1 MVALT
6 KQRAAEGIPTEE
18 EAFNF
23 FVGKETNVEERRE
36 AEGTEQEPE
45 EQLLQESELLTFWGK
60 PPYQPFAKQREEE
73 SRLYKIPSLK
83 TVPVDDKVPEGAEPR
98 FWEEEGFYVGKP
110 PQVSNAN
117 LNIMENRIM
126 DANQGTRWFGEDG
139 QLKRLSSPLKEK
151 PTRPPIISLEDVDPL
166 LQTEWVKAHMEP
178 FDGRFIDTT
187 DEEAA
192 HYQLD
197 VDLSTLTFTHHP
209 LFSKEHVLASR
220 LQLSYRQYMERRKKA
235 LSAHYSDKLSA
246 LKIALQQLQGNIEK
260 AVREHVF
267 GNFLGQVGKKEF
279 GPQKDT
285 NVDRERAI
293 WADRLYEADAAL
305 KIDFLREEFEAEYQ
319 NKLAEYEEEL
329 RGWKKEAKRR
339 KRARQEGQDSS
350 LTSERDGSDEG
361 LPPRPTRPP
370 KFDEIEEYE
379 NLKENARQ
387 NKRAPGEPILIPELT
402 MTTSVSPIDQ
412 VTRSEKLRRSEM
424 QNWSA
429 FIKVLFNGKEV
440 SRTVVKP
447 CNLFCKLLLGQPLD
461 FGTNNEVD
469 SQPPI
474 YLLTSGTILANVSW
488 AVGNDGMAMA
498 PPLLTGNSATN
509 MSAVKR
515 YDALA
520 ALGAAGMVDIQ
531 NLIKWIEQS
540 HLDPNDPANA
550 DIMNIVKLTNSLK
563 DGPSAPQYFRLN
575 QLEEE
580 CEFVSQKEFA
590 KSKRFK
596 LIQLRDKGVPE
607 FKNFKMIPTRDRE
620 IPDNIFEAYEKRQ
633 RGEEEEEAEDEISS
647 HKTIVTKFLNRIRDD
662 VTQRALVAKRQVEL
676 KDMVIE
682 DEVPNIGD
690 IGVKLGQLL
699 APRRPLRPKRR
710 ERKVVG
716 AQNLTVS
723 DVKIFI
729 NVVRAL
735 DIPVRDDTQ
744 TVGGSQGAG
753 ARFGAGASLR
763 QGATINQFTGGAPG
777 YGGASSA
784 PQDVSQPSNDPW
796 GQSQVRPFVEA
807 VFQGNFA
814 RTSVANGPNPSW
826 NEQLI
831 LPFRAPNNDYS
842 PETLQTVND
851 VVYLNLFDEVVFN
864 ILQDDRQLSTNIHQ
878 RLERH
883 WLGSI
888 EIPFSTIYFNNKVE
902 GTFRVN
908 TPPVLLGYHK
918 RGRHSGAPG
927 GLGIIS
933 RDDTLLTLFLT
944 IEPPLQPSQPLAE
957 RFESNEDDKL
967 LHNAQLWLQGPRKRF
982 PKREYKALATDL
994 TGKKVFLTRFI
1005 RSQNPPDEL
1014 VEESQYKM
1022 ERIARYVSMIPFISD
1037 SAAFPD
1043 ICDIWATSEEF
1054 LRMLAGDEEEHAVL
1068 LCNYFLHI
1076 GKKAYV
1082 VLGRGIPEGSTAYVL
1097 TMDGPKLLWNAH
1109 TGHKYDVQ
1117 DANCP
1122 LKSVGCIVNHENIWG
1137 NVQVSDEPYRLLFEL
1152 TKTSCWQPFFT
1163 RSYPRPPLLSVQKEV
1178 LEYKRVDR
1186 EYVTG
1191 LQEKI
1196 EKILRDKIMSWRPR
1210 FVTRWNRYCTQAFR
1224 SLLAK
1229 DIGVKVGQL
1238 LAPRRPL
1245 RPKRRERKVVGAQ
1258 NLTVSDV
1265 KIFINVVRA
1274 LDIPVRDDTQTVGGS
1289 QGAGARF
1296 GAGASLRQ
1304 GATINQFTGGA
1315 PGYGGASSAPQDV
1328 SQPSNDPWGQS
1339 QVRPFVEAV
1348 FQGNF
1353 ARTSVANGPNPSWNE
1368 QLILPFRAPNN
1379 DYSPETLQTVNDV
1392 VYLNL
1397 FDEVVFNILQ
1407 DDRQLSTNIHQRLE
1421 RHWLGSIEI
1430 PFSTIYFNNK
1440 ERIAR
1445 YVSMIPFISDSAA
1458 FPDICDIW
1466 ATSEEFLRMLAGD
1479 EEEHAV
1485 LLCNYFLH
1493 IGKKAY
1499 VVLGRGIPEG
1509 STAYVL
1515 TMDGPKLLWN
1525 AHTGHK
1531 YDVQD
1536 ANCPLKSVGCIVNHE
1551 NIWGNVQ
1558 VSDEPYRLLFELTK
1572 TSCWQPFFTR
1582 SYPRPP
1588 LLSVQKEV
1596 LEYKRVDR
1604 EYVTGLQEKIEKI
1617 LRDKIMSWRP
1627 RFVTRWN
1634 RYCTQA
1640 FRSLLANME
1649 QSVSQATAV
1658 NHAAELDQILTSYK
1672 LSGFPINMC
1681 FTEVP
1686 PVSESV
1692 FSTGVHTIED
1702 PDVEFA
1708 LAVHIHPYPQGVFS
1722 LWIYV
1727 GTLRRKAGY

>member
-1 MVALT
+1 MSDAGSYRSDGEDTILRTPVSTRNVSSRQDTTTEIETLSPAGDTMVEPLQDLEDDEGMLQNLQTRRQQRKEELSNSFGASPVGGAWGEVRTNEDTPSSATSPRLGLPGPRLQKMMDSGDLNASSAGGSMSLNASIRERLRSKVRGRQAVSRGGEQEGTPERRLRGLRDRQLPTRFDDAGLLRDVPEHEEEEDAELQASIASANKWRKMVALT

-60 PPYQPFAKQREEE
+60 PPYQPFSKQQEEE

-187 DEEAA
+187 DDEAA

-246 LKIALQQLQGNIEK
+246 LKIALQQLQENIEK
-260 AVREHVF
+260 ARRAKSRAISVA
-267 GNFLGQVGKKEF
+267 
-279 GPQKDT
+279 DT
-285 NVDRERAI
+285 NKTIKEYRGQIRETRKLRDTEDHNDRILLKSILKCWREIKELRDAQGYANTQLKLKVIRQETAKQEEETLFEQEMLEELEER
-293 WADRLYEADAAL
+293 
-305 KIDFLREEFEAEYQ
+305 REEFEAEYQ

-339 KRARQEGQDSS
+339 KRERQEGQDSS

-412 VTRSEKLRRSEM
+412 VTRPEKLRRSEM

-440 SRTVVKP
+440 SRTVVKRLASDFSIHFGEIHNIRIVQWP
-447 CNLFCKLLLGQPLD
+447 ETIKLQVMESGMQNKLIAELYLPVPEPSHVTGRVALEAFEFSSDQEVFYKHEGVGSGQPLD

-690 IGVKLGQLL
+690 IGLKLGQLL

-967 LHNAQLWLQGPRKRF
+967 LHNAQLWLQGLRKRF

-1022 ERIARYVSMIPFISD
+1022 
-1037 SAAFPD
+1037 
-1043 ICDIWATSEEF
+1043 
-1054 LRMLAGDEEEHAVL
+1054 
-1068 LCNYFLHI
+1068 
-1076 GKKAYV
+1076 
-1082 VLGRGIPEGSTAYVL
+1082 
-1097 TMDGPKLLWNAH
+1097 
-1109 TGHKYDVQ
+1109 
-1117 DANCP
+1117 
-1122 LKSVGCIVNHENIWG
+1122 
-1137 NVQVSDEPYRLLFEL
+1137 
-1152 TKTSCWQPFFT
+1152 
-1163 RSYPRPPLLSVQKEV
+1163 
-1178 LEYKRVDR
+1178 
-1186 EYVTG
+1186 
-1191 LQEKI
+1191 
-1196 EKILRDKIMSWRPR
+1196 
-1210 FVTRWNRYCTQAFR
+1210 
-1224 SLLAK
+1224 
-1229 DIGVKVGQL
+1229 
-1238 LAPRRPL
+1238 
-1245 RPKRRERKVVGAQ
+1245 
-1258 NLTVSDV
+1258 
-1265 KIFINVVRA
+1265 
-1274 LDIPVRDDTQTVGGS
+1274 
-1289 QGAGARF
+1289 
-1296 GAGASLRQ
+1296 
-1304 GATINQFTGGA
+1304 
-1315 PGYGGASSAPQDV
+1315 
-1328 SQPSNDPWGQS
+1328 
-1339 QVRPFVEAV
+1339 
-1348 FQGNF
+1348 
-1353 ARTSVANGPNPSWNE
+1353 
-1368 QLILPFRAPNN
+1368 
-1379 DYSPETLQTVNDV
+1379 
-1392 VYLNL
+1392 
-1397 FDEVVFNILQ
+1397 
-1407 DDRQLSTNIHQRLE
+1407 
-1421 RHWLGSIEI
+1421 
-1430 PFSTIYFNNK
+1430 